1 MKKRGSSSNLRRMGS
16 RSGSSSNLQKL
27 ERSKSAADA
36 DGFVTVSGKGGG
48 NSNMNRSMSH
58 NALRRS
64 TSEGGWS
71 RRDSSSSSSKLPRS
85 SSGSSFSALMEESKK
100 SKGSKS
106 KSTGEKAPTAATT
119 AAPAPAPA
127 PKKEFKDP
135 QACGKSAVN
144 VFKEYFVGGDTD
156 DAVLSIFELIGS
168 ESDAGSL
175 ERGVAVVESTCGYV
189 LEGKA
194 EQVDKYLTVL
204 TRCLA
209 EEKLL
214 VKMVEGGICGL
225 LEFLADI
232 IIDAP
237 LAGTHMAKIVG
248 TLMKNNTFQF
258 DSLLNAPEYFRTDG
272 KAAQFAAKVM
282 KQADMMSDADCLE
295 VVEKLMTEEDKES
308 FATAAKLLE
317 SV

>member
-16 RSGSSSNLQKL
+16 RSSSSQNLQKL

-36 DGFVTVSGKGGG
+36 DGFVTVSSGKGGG
-48 NSNMNRSMSH
+48 NNNINRSMSH
-58 NALRRS
+58 NTLRRS
-64 TSEGGWS
+64 TSESGWS
-71 RRDSSSSSSKLPRS
+71 RRESSSNSKISRS
-85 SSGSSFSALMEESKK
+85 SSGSSCSALTEESKK
-100 SKGSKS
+100 SSKGSKS
-106 KSTGEKAPTAATT
+106 KSVGEKAPAA
-119 AAPAPAPA
+119 AAPTPA

-144 VFKEYFVGGDTD
+144 VFKEFFVGGDTD
-156 DAVLSIFELIGS
+156 DAVLSISELIGS
-168 ESDAGSL
+168 ESDDGSL
-175 ERGVAVVESTCGYV
+175 ERGIAVMESTCGHV

-194 EQVDKYLTVL
+194 EQVDKYLTVV
-204 TRCLA
+204 TRCLT
-209 EEKLL
+209 EEKLS

-225 LEFLADI
+225 LEFLSDV

-237 LAGTHMAKIVG
+237 LAGTHMTKIVG
-248 TLMKNNTFQF
+248 TFVKNNTFQL

-282 KQADMMSDADCLE
+282 KHADKMSDANCLE

-308 FATAAKLLE
+308 FPTAAKLLE
-317 SV
+317 SI